1 MSTQILTKTLY
12 SGTVIFFPIFSSH
25 FIKKN
30 KTNASTSRKCFF
42 RVLLHSPA
50 FKILGAKFHVS
61 LLSIAQLFDFAKDL
75 QREIYNE

>member
-1 MSTQILTKTLY
+1 MGLLFSSPFSLT
-12 SGTVIFFPIFSSH
+12 SH
-25 FIKKN
+25 FIKKKK
-30 KTNASTSRKCFF
+30 KTNASTSRNCSF